1 MRYVPGALL
10 IALACV
16 ATAHAAPDLMLING
30 KVFTSDA
37 GQPIAEAF
45 AVTAGRFTAVGS
57 TAAVRRLAGPS
68 TRIVDAGGRRVIPG
82 LIDAHMHIDPA
93 PPGRPIALPAH
104 PSPDSE
110 AILTAIAAAGR
121 SGPGWLWADMS
132 VEAFN
137 DPRVNRDTLDA
148 AAPVNPVMLVV
159 TPGHTVLLNSRA
171 LEALGIEDDIE
182 DPIGGRWGRD
192 AAGRLSGRAYES
204 AFTLVSR
211 RAAALDPNVA
221 LAAALIRRTAEV
233 YLRWGVTSV
242 DLMAQAATLAET
254 RAALERAQVPMR
266 WTVYAWGLPQH
277 DIGDAWREV
286 DTDGGRW
293 PNLARLGGSKWIL
306 DGTPID
312 RGAFLLEDYAD
323 QPGWRGRCD
332 FTEPQLRQIL
342 RGAIASSHQVAL
354 HTAGDGTAELVLRLM
369 EQLAPAARWE
379 KVRVRMEHGD
389 GVYADRI
396 ARTANLG
403 IVVVQNPMHLGEF
416 VADGSRTYQAARW
429 GRRAKQFQPLKSLL
443 TAGIHL
449 AFGSDS
455 SNAGTDANPFLNV
468 MVAASDPLRPSE
480 AITREEALIA
490 YTAGSAY
497 AESQEQIKGKIKPG
511 FAADWVVL
519 SQDILTIPLD
529 ALQATASLLTVV
541 GGVVVFADGPWRNL
555 LVQ

>member
-16 ATAHAAPDLMLING
+16 AAAHAAPDLILVNG

-37 GQPIAEAF
+37 GHPIAEAF
-45 AVTAGRFTAVGS
+45 AVTTGRFTAVGS
-57 TAAVRRLAGPS
+57 TATVRRLAGPS

-82 LIDAHMHIDPA
+82 LIDAHMHIDPL

-104 PSPDSE
+104 SDFE
-110 AILTAIAAAGR
+110 AILTAVTAAGR
-121 SGPGWLWADMS
+121 SGPGWLSGDMS
-132 VEAFN
+132 VDAFN
-137 DPRVNRDTLDA
+137 NPRVNRDALDA
-148 AAPVNPVMLVV
+148 AAPGNPVMLVI
-159 TPGHTVLLNSRA
+159 TPGHTALLNSRA

-192 AAGRLSGRAYES
+192 ASGRLNGRAYES

-221 LAAALIRRTAEV
+221 LAAALMRRTAEV

-266 WTVYAWGLPQH
+266 WAVYAWGLPQH
-277 DIGDAWREV
+277 DIRDAWREV

-293 PNLARLGGSKWIL
+293 PNLTRLGGSKWIL

-342 RGAIASSHQVAL
+342 GGALASSHQVAL

-396 ARTANLG
+396 ARAANLG
-403 IVVVQNPMHLGEF
+403 IVVVQNPVHLGEF
-416 VADGSRTYQAARW
+416 VVDGGRTYQAARW
-429 GRRAKQFQPLKSLL
+429 GGRAKQFQPLKSLL

-455 SNAGTDANPFLNV
+455 SNAGAHANPFLNV

-480 AITREEALIA
+480 AITREEALVA

-511 FAADWVVL
+511 LAADWVVL

-529 ALQATASLLTVV
+529 ALQATTSLLTVV
-541 GGVVVFADGPWRNL
+541 GGVVVFADGPWRNFL
-555 LVQ
+555 AR

>member
-1 MRYVPGALL
+1 MRHVPSALL

-16 ATAHAAPDLMLING
+16 AAAHAAPDLILING

-37 GQPIAEAF
+37 GQSIAEAF

-68 TRIVDAGGRRVIPG
+68 TRVVDAGGRRVIPG

-110 AILTAIAAAGR
+110 AILTAVTAAGR
-121 SGPGWLWADMS
+121 SGPGWLWGDMS

-148 AAPVNPVMLVV
+148 AAPVNPVMLVI

-171 LEALGIEDDIE
+171 LEALGIEDGIE

-192 AAGRLSGRAYES
+192 AAGRLNGRAYES

-266 WTVYAWGLPQH
+266 WAVYAWGLPQH

-286 DTDGGRW
+286 DADGGRW
-293 PNLARLGGSKWIL
+293 PNLTRLGGSKWIL

-342 RGAIASSHQVAL
+342 GGALASSHQVAL